1 MHLTRRLTKHFLLMI
16 DVDHFKPI
24 NDTHGHLV
32 GDQILKQLADLMNRH
47 AKRAA
52 DVVCRYGG
60 EEFAIILPETDLDD
74 AKTFAEQL
82 LAIVRKHKFETDV
95 GGQRITISAGVIST
109 SNRIFDNVEELFK
122 AADEAL
128 YNAKNQGRDQVAG

>member
-1 MHLTRRLTKHFLLMI
+1 MI

-52 DVVCRYGG
+52 GVVCRYGG

-82 LAIVRKHKFETDV
+82 LSMVREQRFETDV
-95 GGQRITISAGVIST
+95 GEQRITISAGVIST
-109 SNRIFDNVEELFK
+109 SNRIFDNVDELFK

-128 YNAKNQGRDQVAG
+128 YTAKNQGRDQVAGQ

>member
-1 MHLTRRLTKHFLLMI
+1 MI

-52 DVVCRYGG
+52 GVVCRYGG